1 MKAPMEDEKSLKD
14 LTAKTIS
21 EVETLAIRLREL
33 IASQPTKELLAYAY
47 SSLLLGGREDNDLKN
62 KKGAPAK
69 DKPKL
74 ARLNIDEAQFLLE
87 YVHAVLATTALE
99 NETPL
104 DEAVCA
110 EIADV
115 ATRLK
120 SKSMLLAMM
129 LAKQN
134 PEAQFGPE
142 TKNLMF
148 RALSNW
154 ILLRGHRHQVL
165 EEEFF
170 NIVLAPHDAALKRVY
185 GASASEIAKGIQ
197 ALADSIRLGHMRA
210 FEALHA
216 SMEDSKGFSKA
227 QGTSWKDGADAWKKE
242 RPEQVRAAQDALE
255 DLFYGGICCVSRHS
269 SLPTLLLDDLSYAPA
284 EETEFFAPGPYS
296 GTPLRTLPARKK
308 PFIKLG
314 GEHYL
319 TDPSFARDSAYRA
332 ILFNLIQRE
341 PAYSDE
347 FRARQK
353 EMSEVAF
360 PSIFAKQLT
369 GASVFHEVWYRE
381 SGNWFE
387 NDTLVLLDDVLIL
400 VEAKAGAAATIASPA
415 ADFDRHAQSVKDLIV
430 KAYEQCRRFL
440 TYLSSAPEV
449 PLYKRENSQYIE
461 GIRIRLSDY
470 RVILPMGLTVESFS
484 PFSAASKQLPGL
496 GPILGKYPF
505 VSVAID
511 EILVLTR
518 FLPMTGQLM
527 HYFEV
532 RQQAAGIKDSH
543 LFDEMDHLGAY
554 ISNNL
559 FTDDLREQ
567 LADGANMVIMDGMSA
582 VVDDYF
588 GQPDWNEHPAPSQ
601 RFPAELQSLLNALDQ
616 ARGSHWLAIDSTLR
630 NCGDEGRARSAELLG
645 RLRDSLRIYTQR
657 YALMLAER
665 PLFLWLYRE
674 AAEPDNIAVSRKAMA
689 ALVAADM
696 ATAIVVL
703 IAVNKKGLIARVA
716 HFPIAAPEVVDD
728 DLRVEVEAMK
738 GRIAKPVPSHRAQVR
753 AEPRQRLGRN
763 ELCWCGSGIKY
774 KRCHGR

>member
-1 MKAPMEDEKSLKD
+1 MKTPMDDEKSLKD
-14 LTAKTIS
+14 LTAKAID
-21 EVETLAIRLREL
+21 EVEALAGRLREL
-33 IASQPTKELLAYAY
+33 IASQPTKDLLAYIY
-47 SSLLLGGREDNDLKN
+47 SSLLLGSREDTDIKS
-62 KKGAPAK
+62 KGMASAK

-74 ARLNIDEAQFLLE
+74 ARLDIDNAQFLLE
-87 YVHAVLATTALE
+87 YVHAVLATTAPGS
-99 NETPL
+99 NAQL
-104 DEAVCA
+104 DEAACA

-115 ATRLK
+115 AMRLK

-129 LAKQN
+129 LARQSS
-134 PEAQFGPE
+134 EAQFGSE
-142 TKNLMF
+142 TKDLMF

-170 NIVLAPHDAALKRVY
+170 NLVLAPHDAALQRVY
-185 GASASEIAKGIQ
+185 GVSASEIAKGIQ
-197 ALADSIRLGHMRA
+197 ALADSIRVGHMRA
-210 FEALHA
+210 IEALHA
-216 SMEDSKGFSKA
+216 SMEDSKDFAEA
-227 QGTSWKDGADAWKKE
+227 QGTSWEGGADAWRNQ
-242 RPEQVRAAQDALE
+242 RPEQVRVGQAALD
-255 DLFYGGICCVSRHS
+255 DLFRGGICCVSRHS
-269 SLPTLLLDDLSYAPA
+269 SLPPLLLDDLSYAPA

-308 PFIKLG
+308 PFIKLE

-332 ILFNLIQRE
+332 ILFNLTQRE

-347 FRARQK
+347 FRGRQK
-353 EMSEVAF
+353 EMSEAAF
-360 PSIFAKQLT
+360 PSIFSKQLT
-369 GASVFHEVWYRE
+369 GAKVFHEVWYRE

-415 ADFDRHAQSVKDLIV
+415 ADFNRHAQSVKDLIV

-449 PLYKRENSQYIE
+449 PLYRRENNRYVE
-461 GIRIRLSDY
+461 DIRIRLSDY

-484 PFSAASKQLPGL
+484 PFSTASKQLPGL

-511 EILVLTR
+511 ELLVITR
-518 FLPMTGQLM
+518 FLPMTGELM

-532 RQQAAGIKDSH
+532 RQQAAGIENTH

-559 FTDDLREQ
+559 FTEDLKEQ
-567 LADGANMVIMDGMSA
+567 LADGASMVIMDGMSD

-588 GQPDWNEHPAPSQ
+588 GQPDWDEHPTPSQ
-601 RFPAELQSLLNALDQ
+601 HFPAELQSLLNALDQ
-616 ARGSHWLAIDSTLR
+616 SRGTHWLDVDSTLR
-630 NCGDEGRARSAELLG
+630 NCGDEGRARFAELLG
-645 RLRDSLRIYTQR
+645 RLRESLHTYTQR
-657 YALMLAER
+657 YALMLAGR
-665 PLFLWLYRE
+665 PLFLWLHRE
-674 AAEPDNIAVSRKAMA
+674 DTEPDNIAISRKAMA
-689 ALVAADM
+689 ALIAADM
-696 ATAIVVL
+696 KAAIVVL
-703 IAVNKKGLIARVA
+703 IAVSNQGAFTRIG
-716 HFPIAAPEVVDD
+716 HYSIHSPEVIDD
-728 DLRVEVEAMK
+728 DLRAEVKSMQQQ
-738 GRIAKPVPSHRAQVR
+738 IAKPVPQKSGQDRAPPQR
-753 AEPRQRLGRN
+753 RLGRN
-763 ELCWCGSGIKY
+763 ELCWCGSGVKY